1 VILVV
6 GATGY
11 LGGRVCQELVAQGKP
26 VAGMVRA
33 GDDEAKLETLRA
45 AGVELV
51 EGDLKDAASLERAC
65 QGKSAVISTASS
77 SISHQ
82 SGDTID
88 TVDRDGQRHLVDAA
102 KAAGVGQF
110 VYISFSKNMVT
121 EGPLTTAKRAVEQ
134 HLTASGVDY
143 TILRCGFLMEIM
155 VTPMVG
161 FDFANATAV
170 VYGTGDNPI
179 SWVSIEDVA
188 KVAAM
193 SLDKPEARNA
203 IFEFGADAITMH
215 EAVGIFEEVTGRP
228 FEVQHVPEEA
238 LQAQR
243 DAATDLTAQ
252 SLGALMLD
260 YAHGDAID
268 AGPTL
273 AVFPIKL
280 TSIRDYAS
288 RVTSGPPG

>member
-11 LGGRVCQELVAQGKP
+11 LGGRVCQELVAQGKQ
-26 VAGMVRA
+26 VTAMVRG
-33 GDDEAKLETLRA
+33 GDDDARLEPLRA

-65 QGKSAVISTASS
+65 QGMAAVISTASS

-102 KAAGVGQF
+102 KAAGVEQF

-121 EGPLTTAKRAVEQ
+121 EGPLTAAKRAVED
-134 HLTASGVDY
+134 HLRASGMDY

-161 FDFANATAV
+161 FDFANASAV

-179 SWVSIEDVA
+179 SWVSIDDVA
-188 KVAAM
+188 RLAVA
-193 SLDKPEARNA
+193 SLDAPGARNA
-203 IFEFGADAITMH
+203 IFEFGADAVTMH
-215 EAVGIFEEVTGRP
+215 EAVRIFEEVSGRP

-238 LQAQR
+238 LEAQR
-243 DAATDLTAQ
+243 DAATDLVAR
-252 SLGALMLD
+252 SLAALMLD

-268 AGPTL
+268 SAAAL
-273 AVFPIKL
+273 ATCPMEL
-280 TSIRDYAS
+280 TSIRDYATKVLS
-288 RVTSGPPG
+288 SP